1 MRGQWRLFLG
11 EQEGYQG
18 IYFRVGEEDG
28 LHGGFHKFAVVIG
41 FYAIIGGSHVVG
53 AGFNDGLTDV
63 LLGSVAGDAVGGPGA
78 HVSLVGAEDALA
90 VPSMVW
96 QARQPPPPV
105 NSARPAEIRSSD
117 GPSLGWVVPGVGDAL
132 VGATVGGAVGGAVRA
147 GTVGPDIGAAG
158 AGDPPQATPK
168 SAKNTT
174 PQRSVDITVARA
186 GVITLNLAHSH
197 RGTGFAAAGV
207 HH

>member
-78 HVSLVGAEDALA
+78 HVSLVGAEDALG
-90 VPSMVW
+90 
-96 QARQPPPPV
+96 
-105 NSARPAEIRSSD
+105 SALD
-117 GPSLGWVVPGVGDAL
+117 GVAGEAASTAGKQRASGGDQVV
-132 VGATVGGAVGGAVRA
+132 
-147 GTVGPDIGAAG
+147 
-158 AGDPPQATPK
+158 
-168 SAKNTT
+168 
-174 PQRSVDITVARA
+174 
-186 GVITLNLAHSH
+186 
-197 RGTGFAAAGV
+197 
-207 HH
+207 